1 MEEDNLLMRRAA
13 NGDKEAFET
22 LVLRHREHAVRFAA
36 RFTANRYDAEDIVQE
51 CFAKLYV
58 RREQWKD
65 GASFKAYLYT
75 MIRNR
80 CTDFFRLKRE
90 KPEVSEEELELISRE
105 GLPEERE
112 RIFDTVSRLKP
123 EYRTALY
130 LFAYEQMNYR
140 EIAKVMGKTQAQIKI
155 TLHRARKSLKKQL
168 LRRESE

>member
-80 CTDFFRLKRE
+80 CTDFFLKTR
-90 KPEVSEEELELISRE
+90 KTR
-105 GLPEERE
+105 GFRG
-112 RIFDTVSRLKP
+112 
-123 EYRTALY
+123 RTGTDFQRGASGNHG
-130 LFAYEQMNYR
+130 FGAGRTGENF
-140 EIAKVMGKTQAQIKI
+140 
-155 TLHRARKSLKKQL
+155 
-168 LRRESE
+168 